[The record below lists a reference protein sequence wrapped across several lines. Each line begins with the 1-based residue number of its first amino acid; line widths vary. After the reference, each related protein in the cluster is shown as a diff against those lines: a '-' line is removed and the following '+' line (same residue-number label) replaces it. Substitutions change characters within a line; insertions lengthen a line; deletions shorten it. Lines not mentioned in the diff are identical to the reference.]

1 MFVIISYIAQETRIC
16 DSRSNKNITHYA
28 SNCLFRFS
36 VTLSKHEMNFKE
48 TMNRWFIVKVHIT
61 LSCNNLY
68 FVMMLNS
75 IG

>member
-1 MFVIISYIAQETRIC
+1 MFVITWYIVQETRIG
-16 DSRSNKNITHYA
+16 DNRSNKNITHYA
-28 SNCLFRFS
+28 SNRLFRCS

-48 TMNRWFIVKVHIT
+48 IMNHWFIVKVHVT